1 MARNA
6 LSDHGFDAE
15 WRAVLLIT
23 AALTAVRLAALFAT
37 PLELYPDEAQY
48 WLWSRTLDWGYFSK
62 PPMVAWT
69 IWTTTA
75 LGGDSEAWVRL
86 ASPLFH
92 AGTTLCIYAAG
103 RKLYGPN
110 AALAGAALYLLM
122 PGVQLSSLIAST
134 DAPLLFFIGLALVA
148 YVNLLEA
155 EGRRRL
161 LLALAFGAA
170 VGLAFLAKYAA
181 VYVLIALVLHLA
193 LSKAARAA
201 WSLGAAAAAL
211 TAFLL
216 VLAPNVAWNAAHGF
230 ATVQHTAANAAWG
243 GRKLFNFAELG
254 DFLVSQFGVFGPIPF
269 AVLVGGAVLLAW
281 RRRLTPADLLLL
293 CFAIPPFLIVTG
305 QSFISRANANWSGA
319 GYVAASILVG
329 AWLVRWRARGWLI
342 AAIGFQAVAAVL
354 FLACVLNPPFAD
366 KVGLANSFKRAK
378 GWEQITEKMVERAL
392 REGPGEL
399 SAIAVNDRFLFNA
412 AAYYGRDFF
421 ALPGQPPLV
430 MWLREAHPQN
440 QAETTAPLT
449 AQVGRR
455 VLAVSLEQVYRDEMA
470 GDFKAVADREIVS
483 VRLDRKR
490 RRRAELFIGEGFAPR
505 PRDPVSGKP
514 IPIRP

>member
-1 MARNA
+1 LARNT

-15 WRAVLLIT
+15 WRAVLLVV
-23 AALTAVRLAALFAT
+23 AGLTAVRLAALFAT

-69 IWTTTA
+69 IWATTA
-75 LGGDSEAWVRL
+75 IGGDSEAWVRL

-92 AGTTLCIYAAG
+92 AGTTLCVYATG
-103 RKLYGPN
+103 RRLYGAQ

-122 PGVQLSSLIAST
+122 PGVQLSSLVAAT
-134 DAPLLFFIGLALVA
+134 DAPLLFFIALSLVA
-148 YVNLLEA
+148 YVRLPEA
-155 EGRRRL
+155 TGRRRL
-161 LLALAFGAA
+161 WLAASFGAA
-170 VGLAFLAKYAA
+170 TGLAFLSKYAA
-181 VYVLIALVLHLA
+181 LYALIALALHLM
-193 LSKAARAA
+193 LSREARAA
-201 WSLGAAAAAL
+201 WTWASAGAAL
-211 TAFLL
+211 GAFLL
-216 VLAPNVAWNAAHGF
+216 VLAPNIAWNAAHGF

-254 DFLVSQFGVFGPIPF
+254 DFVVSQFGVFGPIPF
-269 AVLVGGAVLLAW
+269 AVLVGGGALLAW
-281 RRRLTPADLLLL
+281 RRRLTSADLLLL
-293 CFAIPPFLIVTG
+293 CFAVPPLLIVTG

-329 AWLVRWRARGWLI
+329 AWLVRWRARGWLVGAI
-342 AAIGFQAVAAVL
+342 AMQAVVAAV
-354 FLACVLNPPFAD
+354 FLACVLNPPFSE
-366 KVGLANSFKRAK
+366 KVGLANAFKRAK
-378 GWEQITEKMVERAL
+378 GWSQLTEDVVGRAL
-392 REGPGEL
+392 REPPGAI

-412 AAYYGRDFF
+412 MAYYGRDFL

-430 MWLREAHPQN
+430 VWLREAHPQN

-449 AQVGRR
+449 PALGRR

-470 GDFKAVADREIVS
+470 ADFKAVSGREIVS
-483 VRLDRKR
+483 TRLDHKR
-490 RRRAELFIGEGFAPR
+490 RRRAEIFVGEDFTPR